1 MSSRNTVTKAAKTLM
16 KQKTGEDRAVLKK
29 KLQDLEREWEKVCQ
43 MSVDRQSKL
52 EEAYGGIG
60 QFRYCT
66 VLVFL
71 SFFFCLFLCA
81 TLLLCI
87 NHRPIQQIAR
97 QLIQFERKKGYFLRI
112 ACCSWLQL

>member
-1 MSSRNTVTKAAKTLM
+1 MGEGVSDVSRQTEQTGGGLQGNWTVQVLLSS
-16 KQKTGEDRAVLKK
+16 G
-29 KLQDLEREWEKVCQ
+29 
-43 MSVDRQSKL
+43 
-52 EEAYGGIG
+52 
-60 QFRYCT
+60 
-66 VLVFL
+66 FL